1 MNDAIRM
8 QVSAFVDG
16 ELPDNEAD
24 LLLRRMSQDPEL
36 RRQAAEYLDIGR
48 TMRGEASV
56 PGIDRMLE
64 RVSADIEDRPIE
76 PLPDIETVE
85 DRESGTVR
93 PLVGI
98 AVAASVAVVALFALQ
113 LRPVTETP
121 ETAEAPPTVV
131 VTQEPVLPVQPALDE
146 ELHRYYLSHGATSS
160 QFGANGMNARLVS
173 LQISEEVLLEP
184 ADEDAPDEEADA
196 DSPAPLR

>member
-76 PLPDIETVE
+76 PLPDIEIAE

-98 AVAASVAVVALFALQ
+98 AVAASVALVALFTLQ
-113 LRPVTETP
+113 LRPAAEIP
-121 ETAEAPPTVV
+121 ETTQAPPAVV
-131 VTQEPVLPVQPALDE
+131 VTQEPALPVQPALDE

-196 DSPAPLR
+196 DSAAPLR

>member
-1 MNDAIRM
+1 M

-24 LLLRRMSQDPEL
+24 LLLRRMSQDAAL

-48 TMRGEASV
+48 AMRGEASV

-85 DRESGTVR
+85 DRESGAVR
-93 PLVGI
+93 PLVGV
-98 AVAASVAVVALFALQ
+98 AVAASVALVALFSLQ
-113 LRPVTETP
+113 LRPPAEPTEP
-121 ETAEAPPTVV
+121 AETIEVPPTVV
-131 VTQEPVLPVQPALDE
+131 VTQEAVLPVQPALDE

-184 ADEDAPDEEADA
+184 ADEGASDDEADA
-196 DSPAPLR
+196 DSAAPLR